1 MAFVKYS
8 VFTCPLFTHQS
19 QVINNKKSTLH
30 WFKYPQHNS
39 RCLWWSST
47 VVCKCIAGYVLH
59 LPSIISWAQ
68 NGETLQIQKICH
80 IHSLVLSS
88 ENIARGP
95 SSKSDNFHQS
105 QYNPQKMHLP
115 SCVQPNETNN
125 ILDRQQPTQVNR
137 LRHRDLNK

>member
-1 MAFVKYS
+1 M
-8 VFTCPLFTHQS
+8 PLG
-19 QVINNKKSTLH
+19 
-30 WFKYPQHNS
+30 
-39 RCLWWSST
+39 SST
-47 VVCKCIAGYVLH
+47 VVYKYVAGYVLH

-68 NGETLQIQKICH
+68 NGETLQITVKIRH

-88 ENIARGP
+88 ANIARGP
-95 SSKSDNFHQS
+95 SSKSGNFHQS

-137 LRHRDLNK
+137 LSQNRDLNK